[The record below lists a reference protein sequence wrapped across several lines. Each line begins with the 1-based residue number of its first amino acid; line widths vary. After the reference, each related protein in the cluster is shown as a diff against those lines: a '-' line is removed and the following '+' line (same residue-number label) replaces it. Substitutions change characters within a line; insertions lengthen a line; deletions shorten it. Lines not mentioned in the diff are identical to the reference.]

1 MRKIIRQTAG
11 KEIQPTGAESNTLRG
26 GETPEKFGGNMK
38 KLLISLLAGG
48 ILMFGANAQSS
59 QGTQNAK
66 KTVVCY
72 FSATGTTQ
80 RLAKTAASVLG
91 ADLHE
96 IVPAQKYSSA
106 DLNWRDNNSRCVK
119 ENNDE
124 KSRPAIANSIDL
136 SGYDNVIIAYPIW
149 WGLAPKIVYT
159 FVEQND
165 LNGKN
170 LVALCTSGGSGLGRS
185 GSDLAKLAKGAVLK
199 GGREFRGSASGAEVK
214 KYIDGILK

>member
-1 MRKIIRQTAG
+1 
-11 KEIQPTGAESNTLRG
+11 
-26 GETPEKFGGNMK
+26 MK

-59 QGTQNAK
+59 QGAQNAK

-80 RLAKTAASVLG
+80 RLAKTAASSLG

-96 IVPAQKYSSA
+96 IVPVHKYTSA
-106 DLNWRDNNSRCVK
+106 DLNWHDRNSLSSVEC
-119 ENNDE
+119 NDE

-170 LVALCTSGGSGLGRS
+170 LITLCTSGGSGLGRS
-185 GSDLAKLAKGAVLK
+185 GSDLAKHAKGAVLK
-199 GGREFRGSASGAEVK
+199 GGREFRGSASGADVK
-214 KYIDGILK
+214 KYIDGVLK

>member
-1 MRKIIRQTAG
+1 MQTRA
-11 KEIQPTGAESNTLRG
+11 KAKAAR
-26 GETPEKFGGNMK
+26 ETPEKFGGNMK

-80 RLAKTAASVLG
+80 RLAKTAASALG
-91 ADLHE
+91 VDLHE
-96 IVPAQKYSSA
+96 IVPVHKYTSA
-106 DLNWRDNNSRCVK
+106 DLNWHDRNSLSSVEC
-119 ENNDE
+119 NDE
-124 KSRPAIANSIDL
+124 KSRPAIASSIDL

-170 LVALCTSGGSGLGRS
+170 LVTLCTSGGSGPGRS
-185 GSDLAKLAKGAVLK
+185 GSDLANHAKGAVLK
-199 GGREFRGSASGAEVK
+199 GGREFRGSASGADVK

>member
-1 MRKIIRQTAG
+1 
-11 KEIQPTGAESNTLRG
+11 
-26 GETPEKFGGNMK
+26 MK

-59 QGTQNAK
+59 QGTQSAK

-80 RLAKTAASVLG
+80 RLAKTAASALG

-170 LVALCTSGGSGLGRS
+170 LVTLCTSGGSGLGRS
-185 GSDLAKLAKGAVLK
+185 GSDLAKHAKGAVLK
-199 GGREFRGSASGAEVK
+199 GGREFRESASGAEVK
-214 KYIDGILK
+214 KYIDSILK

>member
-1 MRKIIRQTAG
+1 
-11 KEIQPTGAESNTLRG
+11 
-26 GETPEKFGGNMK
+26 
-38 KLLISLLAGG
+38 
-48 ILMFGANAQSS
+48 MFGANAQSS

-72 FSATGTTQ
+72 FSATGTTE
-80 RLAKTAASVLG
+80 RLAKTAASALG
-91 ADLHE
+91 
-96 IVPAQKYSSA
+96 A

-119 ENNDE
+119 ENNDN

-170 LVALCTSGGSGLGRS
+170 LVTLCTSGGSGLGRS
-185 GSDLAKLAKGAVLK
+185 GSDLAKHAKGAVLK

-214 KYIDGILK
+214 KYIDSILK

>member
-1 MRKIIRQTAG
+1 
-11 KEIQPTGAESNTLRG
+11 
-26 GETPEKFGGNMK
+26 MK
-38 KLLISLLAGG
+38 KSIFLILGAF
-48 ILMFGANAQSS
+48 IMFGANAQSS
-59 QGTQNAK
+59 QGAQNAK

-80 RLAKTAASVLG
+80 RLAKTAAQALG

-96 IVPAQKYSSA
+96 IVPVHKYTSA
-106 DLNWRDNNSRCVK
+106 DLDWHDRNSLSSVECNDN
-119 ENNDE
+119 

-136 SGYDNVIIAYPIW
+136 SGYDNVIVAYPIW

-159 FVEQND
+159 FVEQNG

-170 LVALCTSGGSGLGRS
+170 LVTLCTSGGSGLGRS
-185 GSDLAKLAKGAVLK
+185 GSDLAKHAKGAAFK

>member
-1 MRKIIRQTAG
+1 
-11 KEIQPTGAESNTLRG
+11 
-26 GETPEKFGGNMK
+26 
-38 KLLISLLAGG
+38 
-48 ILMFGANAQSS
+48 MFGANAQSS

-72 FSATGTTQ
+72 FSATGTTE
-80 RLAKTAASVLG
+80 RLAKTAASALG
-91 ADLHE
+91 
-96 IVPAQKYSSA
+96 A

-119 ENNDE
+119 ENNDN

-185 GSDLAKLAKGAVLK
+185 GSDLAKHANGAVLK
-199 GGREFRGSASGAEVK
+199 GGKEFRGSASGEEVK

>member
-1 MRKIIRQTAG
+1 
-11 KEIQPTGAESNTLRG
+11 
-26 GETPEKFGGNMK
+26 MK
-38 KLLISLLAGG
+38 KSIFLILGAF
-48 ILMFGANAQSS
+48 IMFGANAQNS
-59 QGTQNAK
+59 QETQNAK

-72 FSATGTTQ
+72 FSATGTTE
-80 RLAKTAASVLG
+80 RLAKTAAQALG
-91 ADLHE
+91 AELHE

-119 ENNDE
+119 ENNDN

-185 GSDLAKLAKGAVLK
+185 GSDLAKHANGAVLK
-199 GGREFRGSASGAEVK
+199 GGKEFRGSASGEEVK

>member
-1 MRKIIRQTAG
+1 
-11 KEIQPTGAESNTLRG
+11 
-26 GETPEKFGGNMK
+26 MK
-38 KLLISLLAGG
+38 KSIFLILGAF
-48 ILMFGANAQSS
+48 IMFGANAQSS
-59 QGTQNAK
+59 QGAQNAK

-80 RLAKTAASVLG
+80 RLAKTAAQALG

-96 IVPAQKYSSA
+96 IVPVQKYSSA
-106 DLNWRDNNSRCVK
+106 DLNWRDNNSRCVR

-136 SGYDNVIIAYPIW
+136 SGYDNVIVAYPIW

-165 LNGKN
+165 LSGKN
-170 LVALCTSGGSGLGRS
+170 LVTLCTSGGSGLGRS
-185 GSDLAKLAKGAVLK
+185 GSDLAKHAKGAVLK
-199 GGREFRGSASGAEVK
+199 GGREFRGSASGADVK

>member
-1 MRKIIRQTAG
+1 
-11 KEIQPTGAESNTLRG
+11 
-26 GETPEKFGGNMK
+26 
-38 KLLISLLAGG
+38 
-48 ILMFGANAQSS
+48 MFGVNA
-59 QGTQNAK
+59 QNAK

-80 RLAKTAASVLG
+80 RLAKTAASALG

-119 ENNDE
+119 ENNDN

-170 LVALCTSGGSGLGRS
+170 LVTLCTSGGSGLGRS
-185 GSDLAKLAKGAVLK
+185 GSDLAKHAKGAILK
-199 GGREFRGSASGAEVK
+199 GGREFRGSASGADVK
-214 KYIDGILK
+214 KYIEEILK

>member
-1 MRKIIRQTAG
+1 MPNERKQ
-11 KEIQPTGAESNTLRG
+11 KQL
-26 GETPEKFGGNMK
+26 GERPKNFGENMK
-38 KLLISLLAGG
+38 KLLISLLAEG

-72 FSATGTTQ
+72 FSATGTTE
-80 RLAKTAASVLG
+80 RLAKTAASALG
-91 ADLHE
+91 
-96 IVPAQKYSSA
+96 A

-170 LVALCTSGGSGLGRS
+170 LVTLCTSGGSGLGRS
-185 GSDLAKLAKGAVLK
+185 GSDLAKHAKGAVLK
-199 GGREFRGSASGAEVK
+199 GGLEFRGSASGAEVK

>member
-1 MRKIIRQTAG
+1 
-11 KEIQPTGAESNTLRG
+11 
-26 GETPEKFGGNMK
+26 MK

-48 ILMFGANAQSS
+48 ILMFGANAQGS

-72 FSATGTTQ
+72 FSATGTTE
-80 RLAKTAASVLG
+80 RLAKTAASALG
-91 ADLHE
+91 
-96 IVPAQKYSSA
+96 A

-170 LVALCTSGGSGLGRS
+170 LVTLCTSGGSGLGRS
-185 GSDLAKLAKGAVLK
+185 GSDLANHAKGAVLK
-199 GGREFRGSASGAEVK
+199 GGREFRGSASGADVK

>member
-1 MRKIIRQTAG
+1 
-11 KEIQPTGAESNTLRG
+11 
-26 GETPEKFGGNMK
+26 
-38 KLLISLLAGG
+38 
-48 ILMFGANAQSS
+48 MFGANAQSS

-72 FSATGTTQ
+72 FSATGTTE
-80 RLAKTAASVLG
+80 RLAKTAASALG
-91 ADLHE
+91 
-96 IVPAQKYSSA
+96 A

-170 LVALCTSGGSGLGRS
+170 LVTLCTSGGSGLGRS
-185 GSDLAKLAKGAVLK
+185 GSDLAKHAKGAVLK
-199 GGREFRGSASGAEVK
+199 GGREFRGSASGADVK

>member
-1 MRKIIRQTAG
+1 MPNERKQ
-11 KEIQPTGAESNTLRG
+11 KQL
-26 GETPEKFGGNMK
+26 GERPKNFGENMK
-38 KLLISLLAGG
+38 KLLISLLAEG

-72 FSATGTTQ
+72 FSATGTTE
-80 RLAKTAASVLG
+80 RLAKTAASALG
-91 ADLHE
+91 
-96 IVPAQKYSSA
+96 A

-170 LVALCTSGGSGLGRS
+170 LVTLCTSGGSGLGRS
-185 GSDLAKLAKGAVLK
+185 GSDLAKHAKGAVLK

>member
-1 MRKIIRQTAG
+1 
-11 KEIQPTGAESNTLRG
+11 
-26 GETPEKFGGNMK
+26 MK

-80 RLAKTAASVLG
+80 RLAKTAASALG

-149 WGLAPKIVYT
+149 WELAPKIVYT
-159 FVEQND
+159 FVEQNG

-170 LVALCTSGGSGLGRS
+170 LVTLCTSGGSGLGRS
-185 GSDLAKLAKGAVLK
+185 GSDLANHAKGAVLK

-214 KYIDGILK
+214 KYIDSILK

>member
-1 MRKIIRQTAG
+1 
-11 KEIQPTGAESNTLRG
+11 
-26 GETPEKFGGNMK
+26 MK

-72 FSATGTTQ
+72 FSATGTTE
-80 RLAKTAASVLG
+80 RLAKTAASALG

-119 ENNDE
+119 ENNDN

-149 WGLAPKIVYT
+149 WGLAPKSST
-159 FVEQND
+159 HL
-165 LNGKN
+165 LNR
-170 LVALCTSGGSGLGRS
+170 TT
-185 GSDLAKLAKGAVLK
+185 
-199 GGREFRGSASGAEVK
+199 
-214 KYIDGILK
+214 

>member
-1 MRKIIRQTAG
+1 
-11 KEIQPTGAESNTLRG
+11 
-26 GETPEKFGGNMK
+26 MK

-72 FSATGTTQ
+72 FSATGTTE
-80 RLAKTAASVLG
+80 RLAKTAASALG

-119 ENNDE
+119 ENNDN
-124 KSRPAIANSIDL
+124 K
-136 SGYDNVIIAYPIW
+136 
-149 WGLAPKIVYT
+149 
-159 FVEQND
+159 
-165 LNGKN
+165 
-170 LVALCTSGGSGLGRS
+170 
-185 GSDLAKLAKGAVLK
+185 AVLQ
-199 GGREFRGSASGAEVK
+199 SQTQ
-214 KYIDGILK
+214 LT

>member
-1 MRKIIRQTAG
+1 
-11 KEIQPTGAESNTLRG
+11 
-26 GETPEKFGGNMK
+26 
-38 KLLISLLAGG
+38 
-48 ILMFGANAQSS
+48 MFGANAQSS

-72 FSATGTTQ
+72 FSATGTTE
-80 RLAKTAASVLG
+80 RLAKTAASALG
-91 ADLHE
+91 ADIHE
-96 IVPAQKYSSA
+96 IVPVHKYTSA
-106 DLNWRDNNSRCVK
+106 DLNWHDRNSLSSIEC
-119 ENNDE
+119 NDE
-124 KSRPAIANSIDL
+124 KSRPAIAKSIDL

-185 GSDLAKLAKGAVLK
+185 GSDLAKHAKGAVLK
-199 GGREFRGSASGAEVK
+199 GGREFRGSASGADVK

>member
-1 MRKIIRQTAG
+1 
-11 KEIQPTGAESNTLRG
+11 
-26 GETPEKFGGNMK
+26 MK

-48 ILMFGANAQSS
+48 ILMFGANAQ
-59 QGTQNAK
+59 NAK

-72 FSATGTTQ
+72 FSATGTTE
-80 RLAKTAASVLG
+80 RLAKTAASALG

-96 IVPAQKYSSA
+96 IVPAQKYSST

-119 ENNDE
+119 ENNDS

-136 SGYDNVIIAYPIW
+136 SGYNNVIVAYPIW

-159 FVEQND
+159 FAEQND
-165 LNGKN
+165 FNGKN
-170 LVALCTSGGSGLGRS
+170 LVTLCTSGGSGLGRS
-185 GSDLAKLAKGAVLK
+185 GSDLAKHAKGAVLK
-199 GGREFRGSASGAEVK
+199 GGREFRGSASGEEVK

>member
-1 MRKIIRQTAG
+1 
-11 KEIQPTGAESNTLRG
+11 
-26 GETPEKFGGNMK
+26 
-38 KLLISLLAGG
+38 
-48 ILMFGANAQSS
+48 MFVANAQSS

-80 RLAKTAASVLG
+80 RLAKTAASALG

-96 IVPAQKYSSA
+96 IVPVHKYTNA
-106 DLNWRDNNSRCVK
+106 DLNWHDRNSLSSVEC
-119 ENNDE
+119 NDE

-136 SGYDNVIIAYPIW
+136 SGYGNVIIAYPIW

-185 GSDLAKLAKGAVLK
+185 GSDLANHAKGAVLK
-199 GGREFRGSASGAEVK
+199 GGREFRGSASVADVK

>member
-1 MRKIIRQTAG
+1 
-11 KEIQPTGAESNTLRG
+11 
-26 GETPEKFGGNMK
+26 
-38 KLLISLLAGG
+38 
-48 ILMFGANAQSS
+48 MFGANAQSS
-59 QGTQNAK
+59 QGAQNAK

-72 FSATGTTQ
+72 FSATGTTE
-80 RLAKTAASVLG
+80 RLAKTAAQALG

-96 IVPAQKYSSA
+96 IVPVQKYSSA
-106 DLNWRDNNSRCVK
+106 DLNWRDNNSRCVR

-136 SGYDNVIIAYPIW
+136 SGYDNVIVAYPIW

-165 LNGKN
+165 LSGKN
-170 LVALCTSGGSGLGRS
+170 LVTLCTSGGSGLGRS
-185 GSDLAKLAKGAVLK
+185 GSDLAKHAKGAVLK
-199 GGREFRGSASGAEVK
+199 GGREFRESSSGVEVK

>member
-1 MRKIIRQTAG
+1 MFYEKTFNFTFGRRNSYVWSKCA
-11 KEIQPTGAESNTLRG
+11 EFTG
-26 GETPEKFGGNMK
+26 
-38 KLLISLLAGG
+38 
-48 ILMFGANAQSS
+48 
-59 QGTQNAK
+59 NAK
-66 KTVVCY
+66 RKKDGCLL
-72 FSATGTTQ
+72 FQRDRNNSAACENGGFG
-80 RLAKTAASVLG
+80 S
-91 ADLHE
+91 DLHE

-106 DLNWRDNNSRCVK
+106 DLNWRDNSSRCVK

-185 GSDLAKLAKGAVLK
+185 GSDLAKHAKGAVLK
-199 GGREFRGSASGAEVK
+199 GGREFRGSASGADVK

>member
-1 MRKIIRQTAG
+1 
-11 KEIQPTGAESNTLRG
+11 
-26 GETPEKFGGNMK
+26 MK
-38 KLLISLLAGG
+38 KSIFLILGAF
-48 ILMFGANAQSS
+48 IMFGSNAQSS
-59 QGTQNAK
+59 QGAQNAK

-72 FSATGTTQ
+72 FSATGTTE
-80 RLAKTAASVLG
+80 RLAKTAAQALG
-91 ADLHE
+91 AELHE

-119 ENNDE
+119 ENNDN

-185 GSDLAKLAKGAVLK
+185 GSDLAKHANGAVLK
-199 GGREFRGSASGAEVK
+199 GGKEFRGSASGEEVK